1 MTTWRLTDEP
11 SLDDLLDD
19 EIMRPVLR
27 SAGLNRAE
35 LRRQLDEIARRLGA
49 RPRRRDEMLCCGA

>member
-1 MTTWRLTDEP
+1 MNTWRLTEEP

-19 EIMRPVLR
+19 EIMKPVLR

-35 LRRQLDEIARRLGA
+35 LHRQLDEIARRLAGS
-49 RPRRRDEMLCCGA
+49 PRREELLCCSA